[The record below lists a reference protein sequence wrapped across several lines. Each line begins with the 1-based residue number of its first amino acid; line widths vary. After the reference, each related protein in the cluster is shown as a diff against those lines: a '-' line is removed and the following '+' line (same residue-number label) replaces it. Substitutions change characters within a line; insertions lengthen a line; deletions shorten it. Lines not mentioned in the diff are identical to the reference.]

1 MSILDRFRKKIQTPD
16 EPEVSPL
23 FATDTP
29 EGVPERRT
37 SDEMIEEMFDK
48 ATADEPGFPARSEVP
63 FDDQADPSVSF
74 EVPSDDQADPA
85 ASFEVP
91 SDDQADS
98 SVSFEVP
105 SDDQADPF
113 VRSADVSGGT
123 SDNSSA
129 ETYEDDFYDFE

>member
-29 EGVPERRT
+29 EDVPERRT

-63 FDDQADPSVSF
+63 FNDQADPAVSF
-74 EVPSDDQADPA
+74 EVPSDN
-85 ASFEVP
+85 
-91 SDDQADS
+91 QADS
-98 SVSFEVP
+98 AVSFEVP

>member
-74 EVPSDDQADPA
+74 EVPSDDQAD
-85 ASFEVP
+85 
-91 SDDQADS
+91 S

>member
-29 EGVPERRT
+29 EDVPERRT

-48 ATADEPGFPARSEVP
+48 ATAYEPGFPARSEVP
-63 FDDQADPSVSF
+63 FN
-74 EVPSDDQADPA
+74 DQADPA
-85 ASFEVP
+85 
-91 SDDQADS
+91 
-98 SVSFEVP
+98 VSFEVP

-113 VRSADVSGGT
+113 VRSADVSGGA
-123 SDNSSA
+123 SDNSS
-129 ETYEDDFYDFE
+129 EESYEDDFYDFE